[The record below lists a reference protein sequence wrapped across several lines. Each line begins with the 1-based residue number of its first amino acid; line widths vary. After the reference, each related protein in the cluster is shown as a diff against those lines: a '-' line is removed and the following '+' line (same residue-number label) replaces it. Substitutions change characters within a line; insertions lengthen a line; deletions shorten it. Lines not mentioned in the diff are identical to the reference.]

1 MKTVLMVALA
11 ATLFIQ
17 VLVQVPAAQAPAAR
31 TSAPKLI
38 VLITVDQMRGD
49 YIDRYQHQWS
59 GGLARL
65 IAEGA
70 WFHQANYPYFTTVTC
85 AGHASISTGATP
97 SIHGMV
103 QNQWWINDATKML
116 PCTEDD
122 SEKLITYGQPVER
135 PGQTAVRL
143 LTTTL
148 SDELQL
154 QLPVKPRVVGI
165 SLKARSAIMLA
176 GHHPTDVIW
185 EDEVTGIWTTST
197 AFATATAPYFAEYI
211 KTHDVKGEVG
221 RVWDRALPKEKYDYP
236 VSTVGQQTLSVDNA
250 EFPHKIKGS
259 SAALDRVFTDSW
271 ESSPFSDAYL
281 GGLAAAAIDGLQL
294 GRHATTDY
302 LGISFSALDKVGHDF
317 GPDSHEIQDVLI
329 RLDQD
334 LGVLIA
340 KLDRDI
346 GRANYVLALS
356 ADHGV
361 SPVPERI
368 KAQGYD
374 AGRISTTLMGRTIDL
389 ALTQSLG
396 PGKYLTRVSSGNIY
410 FSAGVRDQLAKNP
423 AAMEHVKDAV
433 LRTPG
438 VWKVF
443 ASDEIGA
450 LINSGDP
457 MLRKVALSYYPGRT
471 GDLVML
477 QKPYWIPSADTTS
490 HGSGY
495 GFDTHVPV
503 ILFGH
508 RIRKGEY
515 LQPSSPTDIAPTLAF
530 LSGIVLPNATGRLLA
545 EALQQ

>member
-1 MKTVLMVALA
+1 MVAFA
-11 ATLFIQ
+11 AALFIQ
-17 VLVQVPAAQAPAAR
+17 APSAQTPAAR
-31 TSAPKLI
+31 TGAPKLI

-65 IAEGA
+65 VAEGA

-85 AGHASISTGATP
+85 AGHASISTGAP
-97 SIHGMV
+97 PMIHGMV
-103 QNQWWINDATKML
+103 QNQWWINDATKLL

-122 SEKLITYGQPVER
+122 SEKLVTYGQPVER
-135 PGQTAVRL
+135 PGQTASRL
-143 LTTTL
+143 MTTTL
-148 SDELQL
+148 ADELRL
-154 QLPVKPRVVGI
+154 QLPVAPRVVGI

-176 GHHPTDVIW
+176 GKHPDAVIW

-197 AFATATAPYFAEYI
+197 AFATATAPYFADYI
-211 KTHDVKGEVG
+211 KTHDVKSEVG
-221 RVWDRALPKEKYDYP
+221 RVWDRALPKTRYDYQ
-236 VSTVGQQTLSVDNA
+236 VSTVGQQSLSVENS
-250 EFPHKIKGS
+250 EFPHKIKGT
-259 SAALDRVFTDSW
+259 AGALDRVFTDSW

-281 GGLAAAAIDGLQL
+281 AGLAAAAIDGLKL
-294 GRHATTDY
+294 GRSGTTDY

-334 LGVLIA
+334 LAALIE
-340 KLDRDI
+340 KLDRDV

-361 SPVPERI
+361 SPVPEHV
-368 KAQGYD
+368 KALGYD
-374 AGRISTTLMGRTIDL
+374 AGRIGTAALGRAIDA
-389 ALTQSLG
+389 ALLEALG
-396 PGKYLTRVSSGNIY
+396 PGKYQTRVSSGNIY
-410 FSAGVRDQLAKNP
+410 FSAGVLDKLAKQP
-423 AAMEHVKDAV
+423 AAVEKVKDV
-433 LRTPG
+433 VRNTPG

-443 ASDEIGA
+443 TGDEVA
-450 LINSGDP
+450 RLEDSGDP
-457 MLRKVALSYYPGRT
+457 MLRKVALSYYPKRT

-477 QKPYWIPSADTTS
+477 QKPYWIPSLETTS

-503 ILFGH
+503 ILFGS
-508 RIRKGEY
+508 RIKKGEY
-515 LQPSSPTDIAPTLAF
+515 LQPSTPLDIAPTLAF
-530 LSGIVLPNATGRLLA
+530 LSGITLPNATGRLLA